1 MLHRC
6 NTVMGQSTNVL
17 CLVYICVCCLFFFKV
32 GKERK
37 KSFKDGPGGQ
47 SERWA
52 TLALKTVHT
61 LPIYFHALPRTA
73 PKQTIQLSPFVSGFI
88 APDP

>member
-1 MLHRC
+1 MCVGFFLFC
-6 NTVMGQSTNVL
+6 FVL
-17 CLVYICVCCLFFFKV
+17 FCFKV

-61 LPIYFHALPRTA
+61 LPI
-73 PKQTIQLSPFVSGFI
+73 
-88 APDP
+88 

>member
-6 NTVMGQSTNVL
+6 NTVVGQSTNVL
-17 CLVYICVCCLFFFKV
+17 CLVYIGVWVFFLFCFVLFCFKV

-61 LPIYFHALPRTA
+61 LPI
-73 PKQTIQLSPFVSGFI
+73 
-88 APDP
+88 

>member
-6 NTVMGQSTNVL
+6 NTVVGQSTNVL
-17 CLVYICVCCLFFFKV
+17 CLVYICVWVFFLFCFVLFCFKV

-61 LPIYFHALPRTA
+61 LPI
-73 PKQTIQLSPFVSGFI
+73 
-88 APDP
+88 